1 MRGGRGT
8 LDFVFGSRSHGYQL
22 QGKTYKVVM
31 FSCNKNLYGQVI
43 DDVVAHEDP
52 PPSYPPAPPIQQVA
66 PVTWSQ
72 MAGHLHISR
81 LYSKEVK
88 GRGANGLSHK
98 ALLFTRLGPPF
109 LRKF

>member
-1 MRGGRGT
+1 MTWWLTRI
-8 LDFVFGSRSHGYQL
+8 LPL
-22 QGKTYKVVM
+22 P
-31 FSCNKNLYGQVI
+31 I
-43 DDVVAHEDP
+43 P
-52 PPSYPPAPPIQQVA
+52 PPIQQVA
-66 PVTWSQ
+66 PVTWSR